1 MYSPSQI
8 LYYFIVYLF
17 YYLNYII
24 YYLYY
29 YIILYY
35 IIYYIMLY
43 YIILYLSIIY
53 NIKIDRQ
60 IDRQLDFLG
69 KIVLHIIFMYFYFHK
84 IKLQVKLPQ
93 NLIFYFGETSV
104 SFLDDTTETSLYTS
118 FEIVFSTIKT
128 ISTRRRYFYPEVMVP
143 RK

>member
-60 IDRQLDFLG
+60 IDFLG

-93 NLIFYFGETSV
+93 NLIFYIGETSV